1 MPGPPVHWEQ
11 LSVVRP
17 KVRPVTSV
25 IWALGAG
32 GVLILVRMVYASYV
46 CNVVKYATVCQPGQG
61 VSSPSLLTAQHFFI
75 GQIQILNTS
84 LKWQH
89 WLNSIST
96 PPQSAPDDIWPLFLD
111 QNIVA
116 HDSSMVTMLLTRP
129 CGAIREWCYQDV
141 FRRSQS
147 LSGVSCLTHAGIKLR
162 ITDSCDGPGKML
174 LLTIRGTI
182 GQWIE
187 QYILQF
193 MIFVVYP

>member
-1 MPGPPVHWEQ
+1 MIYAGPPVHWEQ

-17 KVRPVTSV
+17 KVSPVTSV

-32 GVLILVRMVYASYV
+32 GVLILVRIVYASDV
-46 CNVVKYATVCQPGQG
+46 CNVVKYATVSQSGQG

-116 HDSSMVTMLLTRP
+116 HDSSMVTWLLTRLW
-129 CGAIREWCYQDV
+129 GAIRGWCYQIPIPV
-141 FRRSQS
+141 
-147 LSGVSCLTHAGIKLR
+147 SGVSGLTHAGIKLR
-162 ITDSCDGPGKML
+162 IRL
-174 LLTIRGTI
+174 LWRTRKDAAA
-182 GQWIE
+182 
-187 QYILQF
+187 YD
-193 MIFVVYP
+193 

>member
-17 KVRPVTSV
+17 KVSPVTSV

-32 GVLILVRMVYASYV
+32 GVLILVRIVYASDV
-46 CNVVKYATVCQPGQG
+46 CNVVKYATVSQPGQG

-89 WLNSIST
+89 WLNSI
-96 PPQSAPDDIWPLFLD
+96 
-111 QNIVA
+111 
-116 HDSSMVTMLLTRP
+116 DSSTVGAWWYLTIVYWSKHCRTWFLYGHLALDTP
-129 CGAIREWCYQDV
+129 HRGWCYQIPIPV
-141 FRRSQS
+141 RSVRPDTCGDKINNQT
-147 LSGVSCLTHAGIKLR
+147 LVTDQERCCCLRLEEQLVSDLNNF
-162 ITDSCDGPGKML
+162 
-174 LLTIRGTI
+174 
-182 GQWIE
+182 
-187 QYILQF
+187 LQF